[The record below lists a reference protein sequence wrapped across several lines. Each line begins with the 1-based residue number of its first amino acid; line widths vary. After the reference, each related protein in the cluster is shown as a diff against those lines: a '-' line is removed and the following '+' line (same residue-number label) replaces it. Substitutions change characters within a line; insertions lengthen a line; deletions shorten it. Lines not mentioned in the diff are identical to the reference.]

1 MQIRLIEAH
10 ELDALLDLYQH
21 LHPQDA
27 PLPPRPQLEGL
38 WRRIMGNPDYRY
50 FGAYE
55 QDVLVASC
63 CLNLIANL
71 TRGCRPYGLIENVVS
86 HAAYRRRGY
95 GQTLLARALDNAW
108 AEGCYKVM
116 LMTSSLDP
124 ATLRF
129 YRAAGFD
136 QDAKQAFIARPP
148 A

>member
-1 MQIRLIEAH
+1 MHRAPPAPTAGGVLAEDH
-10 ELDALLDLYQH
+10 EH
-21 LHPQDA
+21 
-27 PLPPRPQLEGL
+27 
-38 WRRIMGNPDYRY
+38 PDYRY
-50 FGAYE
+50 FGVYE

-86 HAAYRRRGY
+86 HAAHRRRGY
-95 GQTLLARALDNAW
+95 GQALLARALDNAW

-116 LMTSSLDP
+116 PMTSSLDP

-148 A
+148 T